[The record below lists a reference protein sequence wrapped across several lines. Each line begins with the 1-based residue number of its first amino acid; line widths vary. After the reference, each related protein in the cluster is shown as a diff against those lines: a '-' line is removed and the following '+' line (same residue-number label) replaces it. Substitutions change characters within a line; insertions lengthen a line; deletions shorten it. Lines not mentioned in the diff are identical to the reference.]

1 MKLYKLSIEQKE
13 EIQDKMYF
21 DNCYFNPIEDIN
33 GDFFI
38 TQQEVDDCT
47 NNNFLW
53 IKELELNDY
62 EPKQLNINSI
72 T

>member
-1 MKLYKLSIEQKE
+1 
-13 EIQDKMYF
+13 MYF